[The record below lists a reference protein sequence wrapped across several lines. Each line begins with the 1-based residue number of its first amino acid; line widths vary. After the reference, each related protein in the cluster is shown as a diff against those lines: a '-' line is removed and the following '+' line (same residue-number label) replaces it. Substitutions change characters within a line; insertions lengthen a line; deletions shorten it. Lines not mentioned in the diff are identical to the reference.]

1 MAQKKITTLY
11 AESMNMKKILIS
23 LACLAITAVAGDT
36 KIVDNGNTKIFTIEL
51 QEDLHVAKN
60 EDSLFMFIHNDC
72 FYMFRATI
80 VEDNRIAFKSAKKQ
94 CGKSEVKVPLPS
106 SKEALVTGEDGNFGI
121 LGAKLEDK
129 SVIIKK
135 GRKLTV
141 FDGLN

>member
-11 AESMNMKKILIS
+11 AESMSMKKLLMS

-36 KIVDNGNTKIFTIEL
+36 KIIDNGNTKIFTIEL
-51 QEDLHVAKN
+51 HEDLHVAKN

-94 CGKSEVKVPLPS
+94 CGKSEVKVPQY
-106 SKEALVTGEDGNFGI
+106 I
-121 LGAKLEDK
+121 KLK
-129 SVIIKK
+129 HS
-135 GRKLTV
+135 
-141 FDGLN
+141 FDGTLISWDFIQNGEKNETN

>member
-1 MAQKKITTLY
+1 
-11 AESMNMKKILIS
+11 MKKVLFS
-23 LACLAITAVAGDT
+23 LVCLVTVAFTGDV
-36 KIVDNGNTKIFTIEL
+36 KVVDNGNTKIFTIEL

-94 CGKSEVKVPLPS
+94 CGTSEVKVPLPS
-106 SKEALVTGEDGNFGI
+106 SKEVLVTGEDGNFGI
-121 LGAKLEDK
+121 LGTKQEDK
-129 SVIIKK
+129 SIIVKK
-135 GRKLTV
+135 GRKLTI